1 MTLDTLEE
9 LKNEIATKHGIA
21 ISQDD
26 PIFILH
32 TLNEHLM
39 RENVKAQQVMLEQ
52 FKAEM
57 EAISQG
63 WSMNSK
69 EKAEK
74 ILNTVLAASKKM
86 MENGAY
92 SIIESFKTEINETP
106 NIINSQLSKEARKLT
121 KLNLFA
127 SSLTLIAAV
136 IVFWAALS

>member
-1 MTLDTLEE
+1 
-9 LKNEIATKHGIA
+9 
-21 ISQDD
+21 
-26 PIFILH
+26 
-32 TLNEHLM
+32 M

-86 MENGAY
+86 MENGAD